1 MAVLLQAGSE
11 IVVKFVEGANLL
23 KQVYTNNLM
32 GTTASSDTAYEPIKR
47 LLAAYEGR
55 TQIVV
60 NTCDCYYLE
69 FRTTEMP
76 RFFAAVERRDCGAV
90 LRLQGL
96 LRNPGIIHMLSRQL
110 LQYWD
115 GQYSFVFP
123 AAFPDVW
130 PELNQLLELSLEQ
143 GYNRMHMGNIP
154 PRMPLS
160 C

>member
-1 MAVLLQAGSE
+1 MAFLLQAGSE
-11 IVVKFVEGANLL
+11 IVVKFVEGTNLS
-23 KQVYTNNLM
+23 KQVYTNNFM

-69 FRTTEMP
+69 FRTAEMP
-76 RFFAAVERRDCGAV
+76 RFFAAVERRECGAV

-96 LRNPGIIHMLSRQL
+96 LRNPDIIHILSRQL

-123 AAFPDVW
+123 GALPDIW
-130 PELNQLLELSLEQ
+130 AELNKLLELSLEQ
-143 GYNRMHMGNIP
+143 GYNHIGNMPSRIP
-154 PRMPLS
+154 LR